1 MNINVSVIIPVYNAE
16 KYLRECLKSLLN
28 QTLSDI
34 EIILSNDGS
43 TDGSIPSIQDLID
56 SNAHIKL
63 LENINQGA
71 AIARNKGLEI
81 AQGKYISFVD
91 ADDIVKPDFLK
102 ELFQACEKDD
112 LDLVCGSFEA
122 IHGDG
127 RQNLMPRNKEVLE
140 LGVSNGAELFKLQI
154 QLHNYIPMIWAY
166 LYRREFLLE
175 NNLYLTRNT
184 IHEDEEFSPR
194 VWVLAKKARVI
205 ENYNYIYYR
214 NHENS
219 IIESRSNASIAD
231 LENSLQGFLE
241 FQENLEFYQSG
252 NILRVQTPW
261 GLQCFRM
268 KNPYIEKT
276 KIEVRAW
283 HLYYD
288 SENYIISDSFV
299 VDKNCNDALDHL
311 NNATDVNSPFTTLSD
326 V

>member
-241 FQENLEFYQSG
+241 FQENLEFYQKQAFAYGMLYLLDHYVYYS
-252 NILRVQTPW
+252 
-261 GLQCFRM
+261 RM
-268 KNPYIEKT
+268 TKQINKKLIKNVWSVLIANKVLTGRQKFKYRLIMLNT
-276 KIEVRAW
+276 N
-283 HLYYD
+283 LYYLLQKY
-288 SENYIISDSFV
+288 ER
-299 VDKNCNDALDHL
+299 
-311 NNATDVNSPFTTLSD
+311 
-326 V
+326 

>member
-154 QLHNYIPMIWAY
+154 LLHNYIPMIWAY

-241 FQENLEFYQSG
+241 FQENLEFYQKQAFAYGMLYLLDHYVYYS
-252 NILRVQTPW
+252 
-261 GLQCFRM
+261 RM
-268 KNPYIEKT
+268 TKQINKKLIKNVWSVLIANKVLTGRQKFKYRLIMLNT
-276 KIEVRAW
+276 N
-283 HLYYD
+283 LYYLLQKY
-288 SENYIISDSFV
+288 ER
-299 VDKNCNDALDHL
+299 
-311 NNATDVNSPFTTLSD
+311 
-326 V
+326 